1 MKADVI
7 VLLINNLIDAVVKH
21 TESNGAFSGADCLG
35 RSGATLG
42 VLSDVLVEINK
53 VLNALVMTI
62 LLNDRIDNQLC
73 GTGGIVVGR
82 PNKTLVLGIGE
93 VFVIL
98 RRINLEALKLV
109 LVVHDSQDTLVNA
122 VPVIISALELIG
134 NKVRGILW
142 LVLLKQAL

>member
-1 MKADVI
+1 M
-7 VLLINNLIDAVVKH
+7 LLINNLIDAVMKH
-21 TESNGAFSGADCLG
+21 AESNSAFSGTDCLG
-35 RSGATLG
+35 RSRAALG

-82 PNKTLVLGIGE
+82 PNKTLVLGVGK
-93 VFVIL
+93 VFVVL

-109 LVVHDSQDTLVNA
+109 LVVHDSQDALVNA
-122 VPVIISALELIG
+122 VPVIIGALELIG
-134 NKVRGILW
+134 DKVRSILW